1 MVDADATSDKMES
14 GNGTGPYGNDDDEK
28 VSGHNSSDE
37 ESGHVTTDE
46 KKWPEATDE
55 EMMPRAATITTMA
68 ARLAAGVS
76 GRIATVAPSSRR
88 RPSSSTTI
96 ATSPAL
102 RRRGSL
108 AVEAPP
114 APRRWHDW
122 QRSLSKAE
130 RNWDGG
136 CARERLMLQR
146 RACATMEH
154 EEKRKND

>member
-68 ARLAAGVS
+68 A
-76 GRIATVAPSSRR
+76 
-88 RPSSSTTI
+88 
-96 ATSPAL
+96 
-102 RRRGSL
+102 
-108 AVEAPP
+108 
-114 APRRWHDW
+114 
-122 QRSLSKAE
+122 
-130 RNWDGG
+130 
-136 CARERLMLQR
+136 
-146 RACATMEH
+146 
-154 EEKRKND
+154 